1 MWSIR
6 RYYGTFRHSD
16 LVTTMASSLKEKP
29 VLDNTIPFG
38 KFTTDHMLVVKWKKE
53 EGWLA
58 PEIKPVQNFELDP
71 SCAVFQYG
79 NCCFEGMKAYRSTK
93 DDVLL
98 FRPDMNAARLNRS
111 VAEVA
116 LPTFD
121 EQEFIN
127 CLADL
132 IKVEESWVPAEK
144 GFSLYIR
151 PTVIAT
157 HNSLGVET
165 PEEATLFVINTI
177 VGPYYPSG
185 FKPVSLYADTKAIRA
200 WPGGTGDVKIGGNYS
215 PSIMHGENAKLKGH
229 DQVLWL
235 FNREV
240 TEVGTMNLFVFW
252 KNEAGEDELVTAP
265 LDGTILPGVTRD
277 SLLTLAREWGE
288 FQVTERTFTIDELCK
303 AVDEGRVYESFGAG
317 TAAVVAPVK
326 NINFDGNNYAI
337 PVEVEGN
344 TGPLALRFWNELLSI
359 QYGDFEHKWQ
369 KIVGRS

>member
-1 MWSIR
+1 
-6 RYYGTFRHSD
+6 
-16 LVTTMASSLKEKP
+16 
-29 VLDNTIPFG
+29 
-38 KFTTDHMLVVKWKKE
+38 
-53 EGWLA
+53 
-58 PEIKPVQNFELDP
+58 
-71 SCAVFQYG
+71 
-79 NCCFEGMKAYRSTK
+79 
-93 DDVLL
+93 
-98 FRPDMNAARLNRS
+98 MNAARLNRS

-229 DQVLWL
+229 D
-235 FNREV
+235 
-240 TEVGTMNLFVFW
+240 
-252 KNEAGEDELVTAP
+252 
-265 LDGTILPGVTRD
+265 
-277 SLLTLAREWGE
+277 
-288 FQVTERTFTIDELCK
+288 
-303 AVDEGRVYESFGAG
+303 
-317 TAAVVAPVK
+317 
-326 NINFDGNNYAI
+326 
-337 PVEVEGN
+337 
-344 TGPLALRFWNELLSI
+344 
-359 QYGDFEHKWQ
+359 
-369 KIVGRS
+369 